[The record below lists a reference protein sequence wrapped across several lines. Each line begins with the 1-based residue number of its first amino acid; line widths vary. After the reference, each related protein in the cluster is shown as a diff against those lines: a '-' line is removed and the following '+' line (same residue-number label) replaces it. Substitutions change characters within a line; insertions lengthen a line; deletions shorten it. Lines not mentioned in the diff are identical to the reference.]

1 MKQDLSDTKTVAPVR
16 ESAFNI
22 FKRYLTATV
31 GLFVVAFG
39 VAVSTRS
46 NLGTSPISCPPYALS
61 LWGGFTMGEYTI
73 MMHILL
79 ICIQIA
85 LLRKKFRLVLLLQL
99 AASFMFGYFTDLTMN
114 ITASWQSESIVWQ
127 FGLLLVGC
135 IVLAIG
141 IAMEVSAK
149 AWMLPGEQTVAVIA
163 EVTGGDF
170 GKIKIWFD
178 STLVAIGLLLSII
191 LLHKIE
197 FNGPE
202 SVVGVGTVVAALLVG
217 YVIDKIQPATNRL
230 LGFLYKQ

>member
-1 MKQDLSDTKTVAPVR
+1 MKKELSDMNAGTTVK

-61 LWGGFTMGEYTI
+61 LWGGFTMGEYTV

-79 ICIQIA
+79 IVLQIA

-114 ITASWQSESIVWQ
+114 ITASWQSDAIVWQ
-127 FGLLLVGC
+127 FGLLIIGC
-135 IVLAIG
+135 IILAIG

-163 EVTGGDF
+163 EVTGGEF
-170 GKIKIWFD
+170 GKVKIWFD
-178 STLVAIGLLLSII
+178 SSLVAIGLLLSII

-217 YVIDKIQPATNRL
+217 FIIDRIQPATNRL
-230 LGFLYKQ
+230 LGHIYK